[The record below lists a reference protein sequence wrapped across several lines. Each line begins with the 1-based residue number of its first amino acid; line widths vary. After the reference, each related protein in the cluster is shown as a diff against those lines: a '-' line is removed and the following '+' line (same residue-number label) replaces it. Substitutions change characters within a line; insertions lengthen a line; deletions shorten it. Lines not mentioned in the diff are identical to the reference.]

1 VPTVLD
7 RLLVGQQDV
16 NLFLVFYEMCYLLL
30 FSLETSSMKCFISRF
45 RQKEVFQRLKDKYGE
60 EAATEKLENAE
71 SDSSSDGQ

>member
-1 VPTVLD
+1 MKCA
-7 RLLVGQQDV
+7 
-16 NLFLVFYEMCYLLL
+16 ELL
-30 FSLETSSMKCFISRF
+30 FSLDTSSLSCFIFRF

>member
-1 VPTVLD
+1 MKCA
-7 RLLVGQQDV
+7 
-16 NLFLVFYEMCYLLL
+16 ELL
-30 FSLETSSMKCFISRF
+30 FSLDTSSMKCFIFRF